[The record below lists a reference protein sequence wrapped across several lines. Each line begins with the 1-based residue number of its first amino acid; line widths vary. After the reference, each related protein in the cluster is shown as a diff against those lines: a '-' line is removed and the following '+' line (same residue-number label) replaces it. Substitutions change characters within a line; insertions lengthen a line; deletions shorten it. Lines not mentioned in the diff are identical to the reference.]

1 MAPEF
6 WCQTTP
12 TEFWCH
18 GISGAKLHFADVAPL
33 LEFGTKS
40 LAPRLPWG
48 ARGVKEKN
56 KDSDN
61 GAAKDVVVEPVVD
74 EPLVTVSG
82 NSSGTQDGNVVSSTA
97 TLVEGNVIDSS
108 SDPNKPGPNLAIS
121 KWFDNMAYAF
131 FLGKRV
137 AYPVVANYVKNT
149 WGKYGL
155 VWVKLHGVL
164 VTAFSEDGLSVIST
178 KLGTLL
184 MLDSHTSN
192 MCMQSRCRSS
202 YVRAMIELR
211 ADMELKDTII
221 VAMPKL
227 VGEGFYTCT
236 VHVEYEWKLSHP
248 SRNSDMSL
256 THLNGL
262 SVGALY

>member
-1 MAPEF
+1 DSASL
-6 WCQTTP
+6 CL
-12 TEFWCH
+12 
-18 GISGAKLHFADVAPL
+18 GY
-33 LEFGTKS
+33 GTWFFESK
-40 LAPRLPWG
+40 REWG
-48 ARGVKEKN
+48 GRGVKEKN

-108 SDPNKPGPNLAIS
+108 SDPNKPGPNLDPNVNLL
-121 KWFDNMAYAF
+121 KED
-131 FLGKRV
+131 
-137 AYPVVANYVKNT
+137 VVNVP
-149 WGKYGL
+149 

-164 VTAFSEDGLSVIST
+164 VTAFSEDGLSVIPT

-202 YVRAMIELR
+202 YARAMIELR
-211 ADMELKDTII
+211 ADMELKDTIM

-236 VHVEYEWKLSHP
+236 VRVEYEWNLSHP
-248 SRNSDMSL
+248 VSGENTGMRHNDSHCTRYKIIPYIITKIYLQKFTNSQPWKKFKRCP
-256 THLNGL
+256 H
-262 SVGALY
+262 